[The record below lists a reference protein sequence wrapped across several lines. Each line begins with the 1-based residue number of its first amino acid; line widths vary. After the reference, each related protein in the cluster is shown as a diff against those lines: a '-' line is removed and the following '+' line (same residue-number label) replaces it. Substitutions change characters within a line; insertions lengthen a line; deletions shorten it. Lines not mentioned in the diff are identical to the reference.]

1 MRAGAD
7 EVTGAGPDAG
17 LRLLL
22 GDYKMSKVLMC
33 AALML
38 ISTACFASK
47 QGEEECIYNF
57 HMHSGRLAEIKAK
70 YPNSRYTKDHDGI
83 IVPVAD
89 GTATVS
95 YGGCLH
101 FGYEISLRVDGK
113 EPYERKKT
121 FKRAVELV
129 RQFGGIDASK
139 LDSLL
144 LNGKYLETGP
154 GAYLVDYPD
163 VQELS
168 VTWRHDEDG
177 FLALYISLVD

>member
-1 MRAGAD
+1 MGELKTLFA
-7 EVTGAGPDAG
+7 VFWMVLP
-17 LRLLL
+17 
-22 GDYKMSKVLMC
+22 GDHKMSKVLMF
-33 AALML
+33 AALIL
-38 ISTACFASK
+38 IPTACFASK
-47 QGEEECIYNF
+47 QGEKEECIYDF

-70 YPNSRYTKDHDGI
+70 YPNSRYTKDHDGV

-101 FGYEISLRVDGK
+101 IGYEISLRVDSK
-113 EPYERKKT
+113 EPYERAKT

-144 LNGKYLETGP
+144 SNGKYLETIP
-154 GAYLVDYPD
+154 SAYLVDYPD

-168 VTWRHDEDG
+168 ITWRHDEDG
-177 FLALYISLVD
+177 FLALYINLVN